1 MRLKYYMEVKMKRFI
16 CMLMCTTVLC
26 LSIIS
31 VPGCV
36 SKSEFETLQAEFE
49 ALQSENASLEATN
62 EQYSEE
68 LEVKNATIQE
78 TQKELDNT
86 KEELSSTKQELDS
99 TETRYSNALNELESY
114 KSELASYI
122 KELELYKDTFG
133 SVVQSGGQVPFYRVY
148 LRNVRTATD
157 PTFDELENFLM
168 EDKTDQNDYI
178 TGVYMC
184 GDFANDV
191 HNNAEQAGIRTGWVA
206 ILLEAEDGSTSYHAC
221 NVFKTTDKDL
231 IFIDC
236 TGSQAGERS
245 PSKNDKIV
253 SVKLDSKYRP
263 RFMFATR
270 WRVESMGIIRDIEVY
285 W

>member
-1 MRLKYYMEVKMKRFI
+1 MKGFNRLLIGVVF
-16 CMLMCTTVLC
+16 LC
-26 LSIIS
+26 LATI
-31 VPGCV
+31 PLAGCV

-78 TQKELDNT
+78 MQKELDNT
-86 KEELSSTKQELDS
+86 KEELSSTKQELDLA
-99 TETRYSNALNELESY
+99 ETQYRTTLDQLDSS
-114 KSELASYI
+114 KSEVAMYEE
-122 KELELYKDTFG
+122 ELELYKDTWG

-168 EDKTDQNDYI
+168 EDKTDQRDYI

-191 HNNAEQAGIRTGWVA
+191 HNNAEKAGIRVAFVA
-206 ILLEAEDGSTSYHAC
+206 ILLESDDGSTSYHAC
-221 NVFKTTDKDL
+221 NAFKTTDKGL

-236 TGSQAGERS
+236 TGAQEGERA
-245 PSKNDKIV
+245 PSKLDKRV
-253 SVKLDSKYRP
+253 NVKLDIRYKP
-263 RFMFATR
+263 RFLFATR